1 MAMTGSNKK
10 IGIVFPEKDSSHLD
24 ALFREYQQQLQELK
38 SRQYQEYNR
47 RENKNLVLL
56 IGFFTLSFI
65 LFLIAFVSVSVS
77 GNTLLNT
84 VFGALTICSVILT
97 CVFSERDRT
106 IKTERQNWSSQI
118 CDEASQLGFSLTS
131 DDVYAIMEGN
141 FKDLSG
147 G

>member
-1 MAMTGSNKK
+1 MTGSNKK

-56 IGFFTLSFI
+56 IGFFTLSLI
-65 LFLIAFVSVSVS
+65 LFLIALSVSVS
-77 GNTLLNT
+77 GNTLLKI
-84 VFGALTICSVILT
+84 VFAALTICSVILT